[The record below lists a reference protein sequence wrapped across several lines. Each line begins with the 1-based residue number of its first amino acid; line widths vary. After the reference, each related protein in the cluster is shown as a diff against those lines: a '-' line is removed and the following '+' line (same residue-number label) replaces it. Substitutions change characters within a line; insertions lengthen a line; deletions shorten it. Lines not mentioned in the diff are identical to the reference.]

1 MEYIP
6 HTERDRRR
14 MLETIGVASVEDLFS
29 DIPEPFRLKTPLNL
43 PPPLTEQEAFSLLDE
58 MASRNRPDRI
68 VLTGAGAYRH
78 YIPAVVGHVTGR
90 SEFYTAYTPYQAEI
104 SQGIL
109 QAIYEYQTMIAGLT
123 GMQVANASMY
133 DGASAAAEAAVLA
146 AKTLGRSR
154 IVTAR
159 SVHPE
164 YRRVLSTYA
173 WANGYDVAEVPF
185 GPDGRVDGKAL
196 RDAVDGRT
204 AAVVIQSPNFFG
216 VIEDLSSLE
225 ETVHGPGALLVA
237 AFTEA
242 LSLGILKPPGY
253 SGADIVAGEGQS
265 FGNPVAYGG
274 PYLGIF
280 AASEKFLR
288 KIPGRLA
295 GATVDLDG
303 NRAFVLTLQTR
314 EQHIRRERATSNICS
329 NEALCALAASVYLAS
344 LGKNLKK
351 LAELNVRKALYLKD
365 RLLTLPGWKP
375 VFSGPV
381 FNEFVLRCPDPRGAN
396 AAMEKEGITGGCE
409 PGRDYPELE
418 GCLLFC
424 ATEMLSRSD
433 MDRVVEILAGTRAS
447 TASKRKE

>member
-1 MEYIP
+1 MEYVP

-29 DIPEPFRLKTPLNL
+29 DIPESLLRKAPLSL
-43 PPPLTEQEAFSLLDE
+43 PPPLAEQEAFSLLEE
-58 MASRNRPDRI
+58 MASRNRPGRI
-68 VLTGAGAYRH
+68 VLAGAGAYRH

-133 DGASAAAEAAVLA
+133 DGASATAEAAVLA
-146 AKTLGRSR
+146 AKTLGRNR
-154 IVTAR
+154 IVAAR

-173 WANGYDVAEVPF
+173 WANGYDVTEIPF

-196 RDAVDGRT
+196 QEAIDGRT
-204 AAVVIQSPNFFG
+204 AAVILQSPNYFG
-216 VIEDLSSLE
+216 IIEDLSSLE
-225 ETVHGPGALLVA
+225 GTVHSAGALLVA
-237 AFTEA
+237 CFTEA
-242 LSLGILKPPGY
+242 LSLGILKPPGA

-265 FGNPVAYGG
+265 FGNPLAYGG

-295 GATVDLDG
+295 GATVDRDG
-303 NRAFVLTLQTR
+303 ERAFVLTLQTR

-344 LGKNLKK
+344 LGKNLKA
-351 LAELNVRKALYLKD
+351 LAELNVWKALYLKD
-365 RLLTLPGWKP
+365 RLLSLPGWKP

-381 FNEFVLRCPDPRGAN
+381 FNEFVLRCPDPRGVN
-396 AAMEKEGITGGCE
+396 ALLEREGIIGGCE
-409 PGRDYPELE
+409 PGLDYPEL
-418 GCLLFC
+418 GDGLLFC
-424 ATEMLSRSD
+424 ATEMLSKSD
-433 MDRVVEILAGTRAS
+433 VDRVVEILSGAGPSAG
-447 TASKRKE
+447 